1 MKKTVIALLAVP
13 LFFLGGCS
21 GGSVKTQPSVNLP
34 CEITNNESAELK
46 EEGLEHYTDYQV
58 LENVT
63 VRDLTADENEE
74 FLKKIKDNTLNTLNS
89 EYSAIEFDFG
99 RTERIDR
106 INQTVYTFDEE
117 TSKFI
122 YDDQILNTNFYQIAT
137 KENTSLKRFNKEKNK
152 EVSYGEIIDDFKIVT
167 LIEKKFIKKGLQFKT
182 TINDEVVYID
192 IE

>member
-1 MKKTVIALLAVP
+1 MKKIVIALSVTLLLLV
-13 LFFLGGCS
+13 GCS
-21 GGSVKTQPSVNLP
+21 GGSVKTQPSITLP
-34 CEITNNESAELK
+34 YEITNEESAELK
-46 EEGLEHYTDYQV
+46 DEGLEYYTDYQV

-74 FLKKIKDNTLNTLNS
+74 FLKKMEGNTLNTLNS

-106 INQTVYTFDEE
+106 INRTIYKFDQD

-122 YDDQILNTNFYQIAT
+122 YDDQILNVNFYQIAT
-137 KENTSLKRFNKEKNK
+137 KEKIYLEKFNEDTQ
-152 EVSYGEIIDDFKIVT
+152 EDIVYGEISDDFKIVT
-167 LIEKKFIKKGLQFKT
+167 LIETEFIKKGLQFKT

>member
-21 GGSVKTQPSVNLP
+21 GGSVKTQPPVNLP
-34 CEITNNESAELK
+34 CEISNEESAELK
-46 EEGLEHYTDYQV
+46 DEGLEYYTDYQV

-99 RTERIDR
+99 DIKRISNGKA
-106 INQTVYTFDEE
+106 ILQFDKD
-117 TSKFI
+117 TTYFV
-122 YDDQILNTNFYQIAT
+122 YDDKILDHSFYQI
-137 KENTSLKRFNKEKNK
+137 KEYSHRKL
-152 EVSYGEIIDDFKIVT
+152 
-167 LIEKKFIKKGLQFKT
+167 FKT
-182 TINDEVVYID
+182 FNDKKTNIFIFVSQAI
-192 IE
+192 IQNHIK

>member
-34 CEITNNESAELK
+34 CEISNEESAELK
-46 EEGLEHYTDYQV
+46 DEGLEYYTDYQV

-99 RTERIDR
+99 DIKRISNGKA
-106 INQTVYTFDEE
+106 ILQFDKD
-117 TSKFI
+117 TTYFV
-122 YDDQILNTNFYQIAT
+122 YDDKILDHSFYQI
-137 KENTSLKRFNKEKNK
+137 KEYSHRKL
-152 EVSYGEIIDDFKIVT
+152 
-167 LIEKKFIKKGLQFKT
+167 FKT
-182 TINDEVVYID
+182 TILNRA
-192 IE
+192 

>member
-34 CEITNNESAELK
+34 CEISNEESAELK
-46 EEGLEHYTDYQV
+46 DEGLEYYTDYQV

-74 FLKKIKDNTLNTLNS
+74 FLKKMEGNTLNTLNS

-106 INQTVYTFDEE
+106 INRTIYKFDQD

-122 YDDQILNTNFYQIAT
+122 YDDQILNVNFYQIAT
-137 KENTSLKRFNKEKNK
+137 KEKIYLEKFNEDTQ
-152 EVSYGEIIDDFKIVT
+152 EDIVYGEISDDFKN
-167 LIEKKFIKKGLQFKT
+167 KKELSKRDFK
-182 TINDEVVYID
+182 
-192 IE
+192 